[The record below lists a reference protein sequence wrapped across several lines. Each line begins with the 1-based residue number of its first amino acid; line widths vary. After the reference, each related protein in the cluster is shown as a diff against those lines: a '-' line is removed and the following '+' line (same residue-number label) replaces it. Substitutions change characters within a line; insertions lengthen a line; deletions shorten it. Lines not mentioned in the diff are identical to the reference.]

1 MSFMDLKHSNDDID
15 AMSEDETKWKEDMD
29 KLAKEDLFGNHVE
42 KIGVSMDTLI
52 HCLILVQII
61 CI

>member
-15 AMSEDETKWKEDMD
+15 AWSGSKWMEDMD
-29 KLAKEDLFGNHVE
+29 ILAQEDLFGNHVE